1 MRTDHEQYVD
11 WDGAYVLDALPPA
24 ERAQYERHL
33 AVCDDCRS
41 ELTELLPLPGLLRR
55 VDDAEREALL
65 GGAALDEPP
74 AGLETRLLAA
84 ARAESA
90 VPSPVVPLWRRTRTR
105 IGVALAA
112 AAAVAAAVVV
122 PLALR
127 DSPAPPDTASVTLSQ
142 TVPSPLSATVAL
154 TRTDW
159 GTRIDMTC
167 FYAGE
172 KGSEPSRDYG
182 LFVVDRKGDAHE
194 VSSWWAGPGEEAR
207 TTGSTEIAVDDLRS
221 VEVRA
226 ADGRTVLLSGTI

>member
-1 MRTDHEQYVD
+1 MRTDHAQYAD
-11 WDGAYVLDALPPA
+11 WDGAYVLGALPPA
-24 ERAQYERHL
+24 ERAEYERHL
-33 AVCDDCRS
+33 AVCDECRS
-41 ELTELLPLPGLLRR
+41 GLAELLPLPGLLRR
-55 VDDAEREALL
+55 VDASEREALL
-65 GGAALDEPP
+65 AGATLDEPP
-74 AGLETRLLAA
+74 ADLGPRLLAA

-90 VPSPVVPLWRRTRTR
+90 TPAVVPLWRRTRTR
-105 IGVALAA
+105 VAVGIAA

-127 DSPAPPDTASVTLSQ
+127 DDAAPPATASVTLRQ

-182 LFVVDRKGDAHE
+182 LFVIDRAGDAHE
-194 VSSWWAGPGEEAR
+194 VSSWWAGPGEEAQ
-207 TTGSTEIAVDDLRS
+207 TTGSTELAVDDLRS
-221 VEVRA
+221 VQVRA
-226 ADGRTVLLSGTI
+226 ADGTTVLLSADI